1 MINFYKDSKFTH
13 MINQEQLSQPW
24 DTLVV
29 HTTHGKQPLSLNK
42 EEGTASIE
50 GENLVITLEN
60 VSANGPDGTSVGTV
74 SVKDHIALSTIV
86 QFTLI
91 KRTLI
96 QPVPQL
102 VGIKGN

>member
-1 MINFYKDSKFTH
+1 MITN
-13 MINQEQLSQPW
+13 EQLSQPW

-42 EEGTASIE
+42 EEGNASIE

-60 VSANGPDGTSVGTV
+60 VSAQGPDGNAVGTV
-74 SVKDHIALSTIV
+74 AIKDHIALSTII

-96 QPVPQL
+96 QSVPQL
-102 VGIKGN
+102 VGIKGKGN